1 MNAVQ
6 EIKRK
11 YDEAV
16 QAEMDELLEVL
27 RPAMELNVQRRREE
41 ETCKAREARRKRVRN
56 RRKANINAALHNAG
70 IPLRVL

>member
-1 MNAVQ
+1 MNEVQ
-6 EIKRK
+6 QIKRK

-16 QAEMDELLEVL
+16 QAEMDALLDAL
-27 RPAMELNVQRRREE
+27 RPTMEMNVRRRKEE
-41 ETCKAREARRKRVRN
+41 EARKAREARRKRVRN